1 MSPNFRES
9 TETPIADPY
18 FVLYPNLFLII
29 TLITASMNQI
39 VKSQSKDGLLRVT
52 FTAREKTDK
61 LSDAQVLLKGGNG
74 VHELPSLLAVK
85 NIAVFSTCYFA
96 SFS

>member
-1 MSPNFRES
+1 
-9 TETPIADPY
+9 
-18 FVLYPNLFLII
+18 
-29 TLITASMNQI
+29 MNQI
-39 VKSQSKDGLLRVT
+39 VKSQSKDGLIRVT

-85 NIAVFSTCYFA
+85 NIGVFSTCYFA